1 MENMGNLVNQV
12 NQVLPANINTNIN
25 TNLKI
30 PVTNNLLDPLPP
42 LKQGGM
48 FSFLNKF
55 KENKLY
61 LFIVIGVIILS
72 AGLYYLFLKNKEKK
86 QAKLNNKNMMNVIN
100 ANEPVKLLF
109 NPVDKQYYSIDSS
122 GNPVKTTLD
131 SYQNSIKNNPTPPPY
146 VPPQISLPQI
156 SPPQMAQQQ
165 MAQQQ
170 MAQQQMMQ
178 QQMAQQQMA
187 QQQMMQQKMA
197 QQQMMQQ
204 KMAQQKMAEQQIM
217 QQKMAQQKMAE
228 QQKIVEQQTVQQK
241 NTKQTEKNKLKHQ
254 IDSSSEESSSNV
266 EYDMDNV
273 DDDPNISQFNLNS
286 EEVNDINSKL
296 SE

>member
-1 MENMGNLVNQV
+1 MENMGNFVNQV
-12 NQVLPANINTNIN
+12 SPANFN
-25 TNLKI
+25 TNLKL

-42 LKQGGM
+42 VKPVGM

-61 LFIVIGVIILS
+61 LIIVIGVIILS

-86 QAKLNNKNMMNVIN
+86 KAKLNNKNMMNVIN

-109 NPVDKQYYSIDSS
+109 NPVDKQYYSIDAT

-131 SYQNSIKNNPTPPPY
+131 SYQNSIKPNLTPPP
-146 VPPQISLPQI
+146 PPPPPFIPQQQVI
-156 SPPQMAQQQ
+156 QPQVTQQQ

-187 QQQMMQQKMA
+187 QQQMAQQQMA
-197 QQQMMQQ
+197 QQQMMQQQMMQQ
-204 KMAQQKMAEQQIM
+204 KMAQQKME

-228 QQKIVEQQTVQQK
+228 QQMAEQQMALQK
-241 NTKQTEKNKLKHQ
+241 NNKQTDKNKLKHQ

-266 EYDMDNV
+266 EYDIDNV

>member
-1 MENMGNLVNQV
+1 MGNLVNQV
-12 NQVLPANINTNIN
+12 NQALPANINTN
-25 TNLKI
+25 LKL

-42 LKQGGM
+42 LKQGGT

-131 SYQNSIKNNPTPPPY
+131 SYQNSIKSNPTPPPY
-146 VPPQISLPQI
+146 VPPQM
-156 SPPQMAQQQ
+156 SPPQMSPPQ
-165 MAQQQ
+165 MTQQQ

-178 QQMAQQQMA
+178 QQMAQQQMMQQQMA

-204 KMAQQKMAEQQIM
+204 KMAQQKMAEEQMM
-217 QQKMAQQKMAE
+217 QQKMAQQKM
-228 QQKIVEQQTVQQK
+228 VEQQTVQQK
-241 NTKQTEKNKLKHQ
+241 NTKQSEKNKLKHQ
-254 IDSSSEESSSNV
+254 IESSSEESSSNV